1 MAEVYFEKAKQVA
14 NSLTIQFNGT
24 SKGSFN
30 GSSGVT
36 INITPS
42 AIGAAASS
50 HSHSWS
56 SITSKPS
63 TFTPTSHS
71 HAWADISG
79 KPSTFTP
86 SSHTHDDR
94 YYTESEMNTKLN
106 DKVTIGAPYFNSWAE
121 LVSYIG
127 SCSGMTVAGRF
138 KDNKGLVNG
147 SAGTWYR
154 FFGALQNAPGSQYGV
169 SGVIWCADSEHMFY
183 IRIDGGSSGN
193 SSYSVNKYVV
203 AFTSDLMWNSIS
215 GKPSTFTPA
224 SHSHSWGS
232 ITGKPSTFAPSSH
245 THDDRYYTESEMN
258 TKLNTK
264 LNTTGGTITGNLDV
278 NGDLSAS
285 RGKNGYFRVGKYNAG
300 LWSSSSQHL
309 YIAASIGEH
318 DYALVH
324 GVTNN
329 MWSFYPYKNNL
340 QHVGSPTYRFRTIY
354 LNATADV
361 SSDRRLKHD
370 IEPIDER
377 YEKLFFSLIPRT
389 YRLNDEKDDNKVHT
403 GFIAQE
409 VEDSI
414 LENGLSQKE
423 LAALSKTEVENEDG
437 TKDYNYGLHYE
448 EFISLNTHMIQKL
461 YKIVDELKEEV
472 ALLKNSK

>member
-1 MAEVYFEKAKQVA
+1 MAEVYFEKAKQVI

-30 GSSGVT
+30 GASNVT

-56 SITSKPS
+56 SIT
-63 TFTPTSHS
+63 
-71 HAWADISG
+71 G

-94 YYTESEMNTKLN
+94 YYTESEMNAKLN
-106 DKVTIGAPYFNSWAE
+106 DKVTIGAPGFNSWDE
-121 LVSYIG
+121 LVSFIG

-138 KDNKGLVNG
+138 KDNKGLING
-147 SAGTWYR
+147 NGTWYR
-154 FFGALQNAPGSQYGV
+154 FFGALQNTPGTQYGV
-169 SGVIWCADSEHMFY
+169 SGVIWCADSENMFY
-183 IRIDGGSSGN
+183 IRIDGGTSGN
-193 SSYSVNKYVV
+193 PSYTVNKYKV
-203 AFTSDLMWNSIS
+203 AFTSDLKWNNIS

-224 SHSHSWGS
+224 SHSHSWSS

-258 TKLNTK
+258 TKLNAK
-264 LNTTGGTITGNLDV
+264 LNTSGGTITGNLDV

-285 RGKNGYFRVGKYNAG
+285 RSTNGYFRIGRYNAG

-318 DYALVH
+318 NYALVH
-324 GVTNN
+324 GVTDN

-377 YEKLFFSLIPRT
+377 YENLFFSLIPRT

-409 VEDSI
+409 VEDSM
-414 LENGLSQKE
+414 LKNGLSQKE

-437 TKDYNYGLHYE
+437 IKDYNYGLRYE
-448 EFISLNTHMIQKL
+448 EFISLNAHMIQKL

-472 ALLKNSK
+472 ALLKNLK

>member
-1 MAEVYFEKAKQVA
+1 MAEVYFEKAKQVI

-30 GSSGVT
+30 GASNVT

-56 SITSKPS
+56 SITGKPS
-63 TFTPTSHS
+63 TFAPSSHTHPWS
-71 HAWADISG
+71 SITG

-94 YYTESEMNTKLN
+94 YYTESEMNAKLN
-106 DKVTIGAPYFNSWAE
+106 DKVTIGAPGFYSWDE
-121 LVSYIG
+121 LVSYIA

-138 KDNKGLVNG
+138 KDNKGLING
-147 SAGTWYR
+147 NGTWYR
-154 FFGALQNAPGSQYGV
+154 FFGALQNTPKTQYGV
-169 SGVIWCADSEHMFY
+169 SGVIWCADSENMFY
-183 IRIDGGSSGN
+183 IRIDGGTSGN
-193 SSYSVNKYVV
+193 PSYTVTKYKV
-203 AFTSDLMWNSIS
+203 AFTSDLKWNNIS
-215 GKPSTFTPA
+215 GKPSTFTPS
-224 SHSHSWGS
+224 SHSHSWSS

-245 THDDRYYTESEMN
+245 HHDDRYYTESEMN
-258 TKLNTK
+258 TKLNAK
-264 LNTTGGTITGNLDV
+264 LNTSGGTITGNLDV

-285 RGKNGYFRVGKYNAG
+285 RSTNGYFRIGRYNAG

-318 DYALVH
+318 NYALVH
-324 GVTNN
+324 GVTDN

-354 LNATADV
+354 LNATANV

-370 IEPIDER
+370 IEPIDKR
-377 YEKLFFSLIPRT
+377 YENLFFSLSPKK
-389 YRLNDEKDDNKVHT
+389 YKLNDEKDEKVHT

-409 VEDSI
+409 VENSMT
-414 LENGLSQKE
+414 ENNLSQSE
-423 LAALSKTEVENEDG
+423 FAALEKIEVENDNG
-437 TKDYNYGLHYE
+437 FKDYNYGLHYE

-461 YKIVDELKEEV
+461 YDIVNELKEKV
-472 ALLKNSK
+472 ALLENLK

>member
-1 MAEVYFEKAKQVA
+1 MAEVYFKKAKQVI

-30 GSSGVT
+30 GASNVT

-56 SITSKPS
+56 SIT
-63 TFTPTSHS
+63 
-71 HAWADISG
+71 G
-79 KPSTFTP
+79 KPSTFAPSSHTHPWNSITGKPSTFAP

-94 YYTESEMNTKLN
+94 YYTESEMNAKLN
-106 DKVTIGAPYFNSWAE
+106 DKVTIGAPGFYSWDE

-127 SCSGMTVAGRF
+127 SCPGMTVAGRF
-138 KDNKGLVNG
+138 KDNKGLING
-147 SAGTWYR
+147 NGTWYR
-154 FFGALQNAPGSQYGV
+154 FFGALQNTPKTQYGV
-169 SGVIWCADSEHMFY
+169 SGVIWCADSENMFY
-183 IRIDGGSSGN
+183 IRIDGGTLGIP
-193 SSYSVNKYVV
+193 SYTVTKYKV
-203 AFTSDLMWNSIS
+203 AFTSDLKWNNIS
-215 GKPSTFTPA
+215 GKPSTFPPA
-224 SHSHSWGS
+224 SHSHSWSS

-258 TKLNTK
+258 TKLNAK
-264 LNTTGGTITGNLDV
+264 LNTSGGTITGNLDV
-278 NGDLSAS
+278 NGDVHVSCTGNRYLYIGRYGALMFSSAS
-285 RGKNGYFRVGKYNAG
+285 QR
-300 LWSSSSQHL
+300 L
-309 YIAASIGEH
+309 YWGASGELDYLLCIGVVDNRWAFH
-318 DYALVH
+318 
-324 GVTNN
+324 
-329 MWSFYPYKNNL
+329 PYKTNMN
-340 QHVGSPTYRFRTIY
+340 HVGSPSYRFRTIY
-354 LNATADV
+354 LMSTADV
-361 SSDRRLKHD
+361 ASDRRLKHD

-377 YEKLFFSLIPRT
+377 YENLFFSLIPRT
-389 YRLNDEKDDNKVHT
+389 YRLNDKEDDNKVHT

>member
-1 MAEVYFEKAKQVA
+1 MAEVYFEKAKQVI

-30 GSSGVT
+30 GASNVT

-56 SITSKPS
+56 SIT
-63 TFTPTSHS
+63 
-71 HAWADISG
+71 G
-79 KPSTFTP
+79 KPSTFAP

-94 YYTESEMNTKLN
+94 YYTESEMNAKLN
-106 DKVTIGAPYFNSWAE
+106 DKVTIGAPGFNSWAE
-121 LVSYIG
+121 LVSFIG

-138 KDNKGLVNG
+138 KDNNGLVNG
-147 SAGTWYR
+147 SKGTWYR
-154 FFGALQNAPGSQYGV
+154 FFGALQNDPGTQYGV
-169 SGVIWCADSEHMFY
+169 SGVVWCADSENMFY
-183 IRIDGGSSGN
+183 IRIDGGTSGN
-193 SSYSVNKYVV
+193 PSYAVNKYKV
-203 AFTSDLMWNSIS
+203 AFTSDLTWNNIS

-224 SHSHSWGS
+224 SHSHSWSS

-258 TKLNTK
+258 TKLNAK
-264 LNTTGGTITGNLDV
+264 LNTSGGTITGNLDV

-285 RGKNGYFRVGKYNAG
+285 RSTNGYFRVGRYNAG

-324 GVTNN
+324 GVTDN

-354 LNATADV
+354 LNATANV

-370 IEPIDER
+370 IGPIDKR
-377 YEKLFFSLIPRT
+377 YENLFFSLSPKK
-389 YRLNDEKDDNKVHT
+389 YKLNDEKDEKVHT

-409 VEDSI
+409 VENSMT
-414 LENGLSQKE
+414 ENNLSQSE
-423 LAALSKTEVENEDG
+423 FAALEKIEVENDNG
-437 TKDYNYGLHYE
+437 FKDYNYGLHYE
-448 EFISLNTHMIQKL
+448 EFISLNTHMIQRL
-461 YKIVDELKEEV
+461 YKIVDELKEEIQM
-472 ALLKNSK
+472 LKNSK